1 MLRKRQVKEV
11 SGGKLFMEISKVLG
25 ARTWGRRRVVC
36 WSQVT
41 EGQDMGV

>member
-11 SGGKLFMEISKVLG
+11 SGETFHGNKVLG